1 VFWNR
6 HHCLFYFGWFSL
18 SVCYRFH
25 LRIKDVILLRLPDID
40 YATTKIGIRKP
51 FF

>member
-1 VFWNR
+1 
-6 HHCLFYFGWFSL
+6 LFIPDWFSL

-25 LRIKDVILLRLPDID
+25 FRIKDVILLRLPDID
-40 YATTKIGIRKP
+40 YATTKIGILKL